1 MNFAILVFPASN
13 CEVDAFHVIRD
24 VLEQPVD
31 YVWHE
36 ERCLRNYD
44 CIVVPGGFS
53 YGDHLRCGAI
63 ARFSP
68 VMQAVRE
75 QVDNGKLVIGIC
87 NGFQILTESHLLPGA
102 LIRNAGQRFVC
113 RFIRLRCENHETPFT
128 NRLNA
133 GRQLAIPVA
142 HGEGQFVATADTL
155 KELEANRQIVFR
167 YCDERG
173 EPTAESNPNGAMDN
187 IAGIVNQA
195 GNVLGMMPHPERCS
209 EPELGGADG
218 RGVWESIM
226 NWTRQH

>member
-1 MNFAILVFPASN
+1 MHFAVLVFPASN
-13 CEVDAFHVIRD
+13 CEVDAYHVIRD
-24 VLEQPVD
+24 VVEQPVD

-36 ERCLRNYD
+36 ERSLGKYD
-44 CIVVPGGFS
+44 CIVAPGGFA

-75 QVDNGKLVIGIC
+75 EVENGKLVIGIC

-113 RFIRLRCENHETPFT
+113 RFIRLRCENNETAFT
-128 NRLNA
+128 NAMAPGGQMRV
-133 GRQLAIPVA
+133 PVA
-142 HGEGQFVATADTL
+142 HGEGQFVADESTL
-155 KELEANRQIVFR
+155 RELEANRQIVFR

-173 EPTAESNPNGAMDN
+173 EPAPESSPNGSMDN
-187 IAGIVNQA
+187 IAAIINKA

-209 EPELGGADG
+209 EQALGGADG
-218 RGVWESIM
+218 LGVWQSIV